1 MSETCKNCRKK
12 FDFGI
17 WITPQFIEE
26 KVLLFCS
33 DQCKKD
39 YINYKLNK
47 IKTKYPKYYYKV
59 IRSPNYSEGNP
70 WWIKGN

>member
-1 MSETCKNCRKK
+1 MSETCKNCRRK

-17 WITPQFIEE
+17 WITPQFIDE

-33 DQCKKD
+33 DECK
-39 YINYKLNK
+39 INCINKKLNK
-47 IKTKYPKYYYKV
+47 IKMEYPKYYNK
-59 IRSPNYSEGNP
+59 IIKSINYSEGNP